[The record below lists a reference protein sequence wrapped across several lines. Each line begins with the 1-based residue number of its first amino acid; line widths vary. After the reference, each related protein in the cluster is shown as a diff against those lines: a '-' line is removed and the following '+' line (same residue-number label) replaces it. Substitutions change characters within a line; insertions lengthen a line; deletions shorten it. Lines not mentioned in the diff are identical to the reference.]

1 MTHRTD
7 VREFLAD
14 LVQCFSAN
22 GEYNSRTAPL
32 SLAEIRVAA
41 ERLHRIEERAARRVL
56 LYVVHDGDSSVGLP
70 GHAATVE
77 LDDDYEGEERGEY
90 ITSAKDIL
98 GEAFSDLWDGKARV
112 CTEEDVAADR

>member
-7 VREFLAD
+7 VRVFLAD

-32 SLAEIRVAA
+32 SLAEIRQTA
-41 ERLHRIEERAARRVL
+41 ECLHRIEERGERRVL
-56 LYVVHDGDSSVGLP
+56 LSVVHDGDSSVGLP

-77 LDDDYEGEERGEY
+77 LDDDYEGEERAEY
-90 ITSAKDIL
+90 ITSAKTIL
-98 GEAFSDLWDGKARV
+98 GDAFSELWDGKARV
-112 CTEEDVAADR
+112 YTEEEAADH